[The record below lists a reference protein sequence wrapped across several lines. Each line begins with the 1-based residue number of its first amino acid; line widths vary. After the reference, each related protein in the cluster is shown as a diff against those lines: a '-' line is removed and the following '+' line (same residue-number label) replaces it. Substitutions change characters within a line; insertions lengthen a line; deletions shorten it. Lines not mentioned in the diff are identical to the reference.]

1 MILHA
6 SLISDIAHFY
16 PTWTINR
23 LKEGYFDKETDKG
36 VDRYDF
42 KKNKLEKIFFWSKDP
57 LPLIKQYK
65 DLKETRY
72 DFEIISEISLYDKC
86 YEPKIKSKYRI
97 MEDMRKAHTL
107 FGKDKI
113 SFCYGPVF
121 TTYNST
127 KEWHINQFK
136 FLVNELS
143 SIIGKIYIAF
153 EVSTNC
159 KYAHNYNIQ
168 KLNNVSQLELF
179 NIFSDI
185 SKKYNLEVFKKP
197 ETSTLN
203 FDEIDM
209 GDMNTCPANCV
220 YCPGINNKR
229 TTILKNERHVISSSL
244 LIGNLPYDT
253 KINEINLY
261 KKEKIEKKEE
271 TLSLLDF

>member
-113 SFCYGPVF
+113 SFCYG
-121 TTYNST
+121 
-127 KEWHINQFK
+127 
-136 FLVNELS
+136 
-143 SIIGKIYIAF
+143 
-153 EVSTNC
+153 
-159 KYAHNYNIQ
+159 
-168 KLNNVSQLELF
+168 
-179 NIFSDI
+179 
-185 SKKYNLEVFKKP
+185 
-197 ETSTLN
+197 
-203 FDEIDM
+203 
-209 GDMNTCPANCV
+209 
-220 YCPGINNKR
+220 
-229 TTILKNERHVISSSL
+229 
-244 LIGNLPYDT
+244 
-253 KINEINLY
+253 
-261 KKEKIEKKEE
+261 EKKN
-271 TLSLLDF
+271 LNI